1 MKIRSFIFL
10 IFISFSLNAQQVDSL
25 IIEQVDSLIKLNR
38 LLVSKAKF
46 DDAIIVIEKA
56 QKLVLCTLGKKK
68 CFVCYLFVFSWENN
82 VF

>member
-56 QKLVLCTLGKKK
+56 QKLVLSTLGKKNALYAT
-68 CFVCYLFVFSWENN
+68 CLFFLG
-82 VF
+82 